1 MSASVAR
8 YSHTMEET
16 KQDNLTDLY
25 PNGAFKELTDA
36 GVFLGR
42 KKTKTHPRMRPYILT
57 TRNEIEIINLQKTTD
72 DAEKAVAFIKEKVR
86 NNGVVVVVGTQPQAA
101 DAVAAF
107 AKEIDIPYVNVR
119 WLGGLITNFK
129 VLSKR
134 IEYYKK
140 LKSELKSGALEKYT
154 KKERLGFEKELLRLD
169 ELLGGLE
176 NYNAVPEVLLVIDP
190 NPHMTAVREAK
201 RLGIPVVAYVNT
213 DIDPEVVDYPVVGNT
228 KARKSISWFLGKMTE
243 AVNEGKIAAAAKAKE
258 TAEAVAAQAEV
269 SK

>member
-1 MSASVAR
+1 
-8 YSHTMEET
+8 MEET

-258 TAEAVAAQAEV
+258 TVEAVAAQAEV

>member
-1 MSASVAR
+1 
-8 YSHTMEET
+8 MEET

>member
-1 MSASVAR
+1 
-8 YSHTMEET
+8 MEET

-42 KKTKTHPRMRPYILT
+42 KKRNTHPRMRPYILT

-72 DAEKAVAFIKEKVR
+72 DVEKAVAFVKEKVR
-86 NNGVVVVVGTQPQAA
+86 NGGVVMVVGTQPQAA
-101 DAVAAF
+101 EAVAAF
-107 AKEIDIPYVNVR
+107 AKELDLPYVNVR

-154 KKERLGFEKELLRLD
+154 KKERLGFEKELVRLD

-190 NPHMTAVREAK
+190 NPHMTGVREAK

-213 DIDPEVVDYPVVGNT
+213 DLDPEVVDYPVVGNT
-228 KARKSISWFLGKMTE
+228 KARKSISWFLSKITE
-243 AVNEGKIAAAAKAKE
+243 AVKEGKVAAVAKARE
-258 TAEAVAAQAEV
+258 ALEATAVAAQAEV

>member
-258 TAEAVAAQAEV
+258 TVEAVAAQAEV

>member
-1 MSASVAR
+1 
-8 YSHTMEET
+8 MEET

-42 KKTKTHPRMRPYILT
+42 KKRNTHPRMRPYILT

-72 DAEKAVAFIKEKVR
+72 DLEKAVAFVKEKIR
-86 NNGVVVVVGTQPQAA
+86 NGGTVMVVGTQPQAA
-101 DAVAAF
+101 EAVAAF
-107 AKEIDIPYVNVR
+107 AKELDIPYVNVR

-154 KKERLGFEKELLRLD
+154 KKERLGFEKELVRLD

-176 NYNAVPEVLLVIDP
+176 NYNAVPNILFVIDP
-190 NPHMTAVREAK
+190 NPHMTGVREAK

-213 DIDPEVVDYPVVGNT
+213 DLDPEIVDYPVVGNT
-228 KARKSISWFLGKMTE
+228 KARKSISWFLSKITE
-243 AVNEGKIAAAAKAKE
+243 AVKEGKLAAVAKAKE
-258 TAEAVAAQAEV
+258 TAEAVSAPTEA